1 MNFSVTFIGF
11 VGLIVVTVAT
21 VARHQATEV
30 NYDQVRQHRQW
41 QPHPE
46 LPKFQFNPA
55 PVDAYLLKL
64 SSTWQEQWQQPKN
77 RSRMV
82 EGLARSFPAST
93 TKKDL
98 IRIQFLVE
106 KTLPSMEGAE
116 FAELAIA
123 YFQYKQAHDELSR
136 QSLTRAERYQQTLAL
151 QQQYFSAEHFSE
163 KQRQILFQRSNQLT
177 RYLLQRQQIQ
187 QQTDL
192 SEQEKQSAL
201 KTLHQQFLEQSQSA
215 SETSAPNQGTQP

>member
-1 MNFSVTFIGF
+1 MKFSVAFIGF
-11 VGLIVVTVAT
+11 VSLIVVTIAT
-21 VARHQATEV
+21 VARHQAIKV
-30 NYDQVRQHRQW
+30 NYDQVRQRRQW
-41 QPHPE
+41 QPHSE

-64 SSTWQEQWQQPKN
+64 SSTWQEQWQQPSN

-98 IRIQFLVE
+98 IRIQFLIE
-106 KTLPSMEGAE
+106 KTLPFKEGAE

-136 QSLTRAERYQQTLAL
+136 QSLTRAERYQQTLSL
-151 QQQYFSAEHFSE
+151 QQQYFSEE
-163 KQRQILFQRSNQLT
+163 QRQILFQRSNQLT

-192 SEQEKQSAL
+192 SEQVKQSAL

-215 SETSAPNQGTQP
+215 SETSAPYQGTQP